1 MADDDDVT
9 PRLGRQRVSRGP
21 KARRY
26 VGRVTAAANLARGA
40 GPGRKGHAG
49 FSGHRYGRGAGI
61 GRLLSVGGNNALL
74 RRRRVVVKARLV
86 RLGGRG
92 GNQATAHLRYLQR
105 DGTNRAGERSVLYG
119 PGEDHAD
126 GKAFLEKGN
135 GDRHQFRFIVAPE
148 DGDRYE
154 DLKPLVR
161 RLMMQIEEDLGTRL
175 EWVAVDHYNTGHPH
189 SHILLRG
196 VDENGDNLVIARDYI
211 GRGLRERAAEL
222 VELDLGPRSDREILV
237 SRRAEITQDRFTSI
251 DRSLLRIAD
260 GHVVKPVARD
270 PLEHDLQASRLGH
283 LVRMGLAEPLPA
295 GRYRLDPDL
304 ETTLRVMGERGDII
318 RTMQREFSRLRLERA
333 SADRLI
339 YDPAA
344 AGVSPLIGRILMRG
358 LADELEDRHFLLIDG
373 IDGRAHYV
381 PIGKGEIDDLL
392 PPSQAEGDSPQPS
405 GAVVAIRPREAA
417 VREVDRTIAAV
428 AVGNGG
434 RYDGEA
440 HRLHDP
446 GVRSDY
452 VEAHVRRLEAL
463 ARAGDIAGRSGDGSW
478 IIAPDHIE
486 RVAAFEHR
494 QLRTQLVMVELLS
507 PLDVAELATAHA
519 ATWLDRTLLDG
530 DPPQLRNAGFG
541 RDMADALARRRQWLV
556 EEGLAERD
564 GSEIGYRRDL
574 LATLQRRELLRV
586 AGQLSR
592 ELALPFAETA
602 EGEKLEGIY
611 RRRVD
616 LISGRFAVLERSR
629 DFALVPWRPVL
640 ERRVGQSVSGLMRE
654 DGVSWS
660 FGRGRGGPMI
670 S

>member
-1 MADDDDVT
+1 MADDENIT
-9 PRLGRQRVSRGP
+9 PRLGRQRASRGP

-26 VGRVTAAANLARGA
+26 VGRVIAAANLARGA
-40 GPGRKGHAG
+40 GPGRKGRAG

-61 GRLLSVGGNNALL
+61 GRLLSVGAGKALV
-74 RRRRVVVKARLV
+74 RRRRVIVKARLV

-92 GNQATAHLRYLQR
+92 GGQAAPHLRYLQR
-105 DGTNRAGERSVLYG
+105 DGTNRAGERSALYG

-126 GKAFLEKGN
+126 GKAFLEKAN

-161 RLMMQIEEDLGTRL
+161 RLMTQMEEDLDTRL

-196 VDENGDNLVIARDYI
+196 VDQNGDNLVIARDYI

-222 VELDLGPRSDREILV
+222 VELDLGPRSDREILA

-251 DRSLLRIAD
+251 DRSLLRMAD
-260 GHVVKPVARD
+260 VDIVKPVAHD
-270 PLEHDLQASRLGH
+270 PLEHDLQAGRLGH
-283 LVRMGLAEPLPA
+283 LARMGLAEPLPT

-304 ETTLRVMGERGDII
+304 ETVLRAMGERGDII

-344 AGVSPLIGRILMRG
+344 AGAPPLIGRVLMRG
-358 LADELEDRHFLLIDG
+358 LADELQDRHFLLVDG
-373 IDGRAHYV
+373 IDGRTHYV
-381 PIGKGEIDDLL
+381 PIGKGETSDML
-392 PPSQAEGDSPQPS
+392 SSSEVGGDSPQPGGS
-405 GAVVAIRPREAA
+405 VVAIRPRKAA

-428 AVGNGG
+428 AAGNGG

-478 IIAPDHIE
+478 IIAPDHLE

-494 QLRTQLVMVELLS
+494 QLKAQPVEIEILS
-507 PLDVAELATAHA
+507 PVGVAELATAHA
-519 ATWLDRTLLDG
+519 ATWLDRTLMSG
-530 DPPQLRNAGFG
+530 DPPVIREAGFG
-541 RDMADALARRRQWLV
+541 RETAVALMRRQQWLV
-556 EEGLAERD
+556 AEGLAEQTD
-564 GSEIGYRRDL
+564 GAMRYRKDL
-574 LATLQRRELLRV
+574 LPILRRRELLRV
-586 AGQLSR
+586 AEQLSR
-592 ELALPFAETA
+592 ELALPFAEVA
-602 EGEKLEGIY
+602 EGERLEGTC
-611 RRRVD
+611 RRRID
-616 LISGRFAVLERSR
+616 LLSGRFAVLERSR
-629 DFALVPWRPVL
+629 DFTLVPWRPVL
-640 ERRVGQSVSGLMRE
+640 ERRIGQSMSGVMRE
-654 DGVSWS
+654 DGVNWS
-660 FGRGRGGPMI
+660 FGRGRAGPNI

>member
-1 MADDDDVT
+1 MADDENFV
-9 PRLGRQRVSRGP
+9 PRVGRQRASRGP

-26 VGRVTAAANLARGA
+26 VGRVVAAANLARGA
-40 GPGRKGHAG
+40 GPGRKGRAG

-61 GRLLSVGGNNALL
+61 GRLLSVGATNMLF
-74 RRRRVVVKARLV
+74 RHRRVLVKARLV
-86 RLGGRG
+86 RLGGKG
-92 GNQATAHLRYLQR
+92 GSQAAAHLRYLQR
-105 DGTNRAGERSVLYG
+105 DGTNRAGERSMLYG

-148 DGDRYE
+148 DGNRYE

-161 RLMMQIEEDLGTRL
+161 RLMTQMEEDLGTRL

-196 VDENGDNLVIARDYI
+196 VDQNGDNLVIARDYI

-251 DRSLLRIAD
+251 DRSLLRMAD
-260 GHVVKPVARD
+260 DHIVKPVARD

-283 LVRMGLAEPLPA
+283 LARMGLAEPLPT

-344 AGVSPLIGRILMRG
+344 ADVSPLIGRVLMRG

-373 IDGRAHYV
+373 IDGRTHYV
-381 PIGKGEIDDLL
+381 PIGKGETGDWL
-392 PPSQAEGDSPQPS
+392 PPSKVEGDGPHP
-405 GAVVAIRPREAA
+405 GAAVVAIRPGQAA
-417 VREVDRTIAAV
+417 VREVDRTIAVV
-428 AVGNGG
+428 AAGNGG

-446 GVRSDY
+446 GARSDY

-463 ARAGDIAGRSGDGSW
+463 ARAGDIAGRSGDGRW
-478 IIAPDHIE
+478 IIAPDHLD
-486 RVAAFEHR
+486 RVVAFERR
-494 QLRTQLVMVELLS
+494 QIRIQPVMIEMLS
-507 PLDVAELATAHA
+507 PVGVAELATAHA
-519 ATWLDRTLLDG
+519 ATWLDRTLVDG
-530 DPPQLRNAGFG
+530 DLPQLRNAGFG
-541 RDMADALARRRQWLV
+541 RDMTDALARRRQWLV
-556 EEGLAERD
+556 EEGLAER
-564 GSEIGYRRDL
+564 GEGEIRYRKDL
-574 LATLQRRELLRV
+574 LAVLRRRELLRV
-586 AGQLSR
+586 AGQLSH
-592 ELALPFAETA
+592 ELALPFAETV

-660 FGRGRGGPMI
+660 FGRGRGGPTI

>member
-1 MADDDDVT
+1 MANNEDFA
-9 PRLGRQRVSRGP
+9 PRLGRQRASRGP

-26 VGRVTAAANLARGA
+26 VGRVVAAANLARGA
-40 GPGRKGHAG
+40 GPGRKGRAG

-61 GRLLSVGGNNALL
+61 GRLLSFGSSKALF
-74 RRRRVVVKARLV
+74 RRRRVIVKARLV
-86 RLGGRG
+86 RLGGKG
-92 GNQATAHLRYLQR
+92 ESQAAAHLRYLQR
-105 DGTNRAGERSVLYG
+105 DGTNRAGERSALYG

-148 DGDRYE
+148 DGSRYE

-161 RLMMQIEEDLGTRL
+161 RLMTQMEEDLGTRL

-196 VDENGDNLVIARDYI
+196 VDQNGDNLVIARDYI

-251 DRSLLRIAD
+251 DRSLLRLAD
-260 GHVVKPVARD
+260 DHIVKPMARD

-283 LVRMGLAEPLPA
+283 LARMGLAEPLST
-295 GRYRLDPDL
+295 GRYRLARDL
-304 ETTLRVMGERGDII
+304 ETVLRTMGERGDII
-318 RTMQREFSRLRLERA
+318 RMMQREFSRLRLERA
-333 SADRLI
+333 SADQLI

-344 AGVSPLIGRILMRG
+344 AGASPLIGRVVMRG

-373 IDGRAHYV
+373 IDGRTHYV
-381 PIGKGEIDDLL
+381 PIGKGETSDLL
-392 PPSQAEGDSPQPS
+392 LAPNVEGDSSRPG

-417 VREVDRTIAAV
+417 VRQVDRTIAAV
-428 AVGNGG
+428 AAGNGG

-446 GVRSDY
+446 GARSDY

-463 ARAGDIAGRSGDGSW
+463 ARAGDIAERSSDGNW
-478 IIAPDHIE
+478 VIAPDHLE

-494 QLRTQLVMVELLS
+494 QLKAQPVEIEILS
-507 PLDVAELATAHA
+507 PVSDAELATAHA
-519 ATWLDRTLLDG
+519 ATWLDRTLVSGNPLVI
-530 DPPQLRNAGFG
+530 REAGFG
-541 RDMADALARRRQWLV
+541 RETAEALMRRQQWLV
-556 EEGLAERD
+556 AEGLAEQTGGAMR
-564 GSEIGYRRDL
+564 YREDL
-574 LATLQRRELLRV
+574 LPILRRRELLRV
-586 AGQLSR
+586 AQQLSK
-592 ELALPFAETA
+592 ELAVSFAEA
-602 EGEKLEGIY
+602 VEGERLEGTY
-611 RRRVD
+611 RRRID
-616 LISGRFAVLERSR
+616 LLSGRFAVLERSW
-629 DFALVPWRPVL
+629 DFVLVPWRPLL

-660 FGRGRGGPMI
+660 FGRGRAGPNI

>member
-1 MADDDDVT
+1 MADDEDFA
-9 PRLGRQRVSRGP
+9 PRLGRQRASRGP

-26 VGRVTAAANLARGA
+26 AGRVVAAANLARGA
-40 GPGRKGHAG
+40 GPGRKGRAG

-61 GRLLSVGGNNALL
+61 GRLLSVGTSNAFF
-74 RRRRVVVKARLV
+74 RRRRVIVKARLV
-86 RLGGRG
+86 RLGGKG
-92 GNQATAHLRYLQR
+92 GNRAVAHLRYLQR
-105 DGTNRAGERSVLYG
+105 DGTNRAGERSALYG

-126 GKAFLEKGN
+126 GKAFLEKGS

-161 RLMMQIEEDLGTRL
+161 RLMTQMEEDLGTRL

-196 VDENGDNLVIARDYI
+196 VDQDGDNLVIARDYI

-237 SRRAEITQDRFTSI
+237 SRRSEITQDRFTSI

-260 GHVVKPVARD
+260 GHVVNPVARD

-283 LVRMGLAEPLPA
+283 LVRMGLAEPLPT

-304 ETTLRVMGERGDII
+304 ESVLRTMGERGDII
-318 RTMQREFSRLRLERA
+318 RTMQREFSRLRLERS
-333 SADRLI
+333 SADQLI
-339 YDPAA
+339 YDPAE
-344 AGVSPLIGRILMRG
+344 AGASPLIGRILMRG

-373 IDGRAHYV
+373 VDGRTHYV
-381 PIGKGEIDDLL
+381 RVGKGETGDWL
-392 PPSQAEGDSPQPS
+392 PPSKVEGDGPQPG
-405 GAVVAIRPREAA
+405 GAVVAIRPREAV
-417 VREVDRTIAAV
+417 VREVDRTIAAI
-428 AVGNGG
+428 AAGNGG
-434 RYDGEA
+434 RYDREA
-440 HRLHDP
+440 HRRHDP
-446 GVRSDY
+446 DARSDY

-463 ARAGDIAGRSGDGSW
+463 ARAEVAGRSSDGTW
-478 IIAPDHIE
+478 VIAPDHLK

-494 QLRTQLVMVELLS
+494 QLTAQPVMVEMLS
-507 PLDVAELATAHA
+507 PIDVAELATAHA

-574 LATLQRRELLRV
+574 LATLRRRELLRV

-640 ERRVGQSVSGLMRE
+640 ERRVGRSVSGLMRE

-660 FGRGRGGPMI
+660 FGRGRGGPTI

>member
-1 MADDDDVT
+1 MADDEDLV
-9 PRLGRQRVSRGP
+9 PRIGRQRASRGS

-26 VGRVTAAANLARGA
+26 VGRVAAAANLARGA
-40 GPGRKGHAG
+40 GPGRKGRAG
-49 FSGHRYGRGAGI
+49 FSGYRYGRGAGI
-61 GRLLSVGGNNALL
+61 GRLLASGVGHALL
-74 RRRRVVVKARLV
+74 RRRRVIVKARLV
-86 RLGGRG
+86 RLGGKG
-92 GNQATAHLRYLQR
+92 GSQAVAHLRYLQR
-105 DGTNRAGERSVLYG
+105 DGTNRAGQRSGLYG
-119 PGEDHAD
+119 PGEDHVN

-148 DGDRYE
+148 DGDRYN

-161 RLMMQIEEDLGTRL
+161 RLMTQMEEDLGTRL

-196 VDENGDNLVIARDYI
+196 VDQDGDNLVIARDYI

-237 SRRAEITQDRFTSI
+237 SRRSEIAQDRVTSI

-260 GHVVKPVARD
+260 GYVVKPVARD

-283 LVRMGLAEPLPA
+283 LARMGLAEPLPT

-304 ETTLRVMGERGDII
+304 ETVLHAMGERGDII
-318 RTMQREFSRLRLERA
+318 RKMQREFSRLRLERA

-344 AGVSPLIGRILMRG
+344 AGAPPLIGRILMRG

-373 IDGRAHYV
+373 IDGRTHYV
-381 PIGKGEIDDLL
+381 PVGKGETGDLL
-392 PPSQAEGDSPQPS
+392 PPSNAEGDSPQPS

-428 AVGNGG
+428 AAGNGG

-463 ARAGDIAGRSGDGSW
+463 ARSGDIAVRSGDGSW
-478 IIAPDHIE
+478 VIAPDHLD

-494 QLRTQLVMVELLS
+494 QLRTQPVMIEMLS
-507 PLDVAELATAHA
+507 SVGVTELATAHA
-519 ATWLDRTLLDG
+519 ATWLDRTLVEG

-556 EEGLAERD
+556 EEGLAERN
-564 GSEIGYRRDL
+564 GSEIRYRRDL
-574 LATLQRRELLRV
+574 LAVLRRRELLRV
-586 AGQLSR
+586 ASQLSR
-592 ELALPFAETA
+592 ELALPFVETV
-602 EGEKLEGIY
+602 EGEKLEGTY

-629 DFALVPWRPVL
+629 DFALVPWRSVL

-660 FGRGRGGPMI
+660 FGRGRGGPTI

>member
-1 MADDDDVT
+1 MADDEDFA
-9 PRLGRQRVSRGP
+9 PRLGRQRASRGP

-26 VGRVTAAANLARGA
+26 VGRVVAAANLARGA
-40 GPGRKGHAG
+40 GPGRKGHGG

-61 GRLLSVGGNNALL
+61 GRLLGVGGNKALF
-74 RRRRVVVKARLV
+74 RHRRVIVKARLV
-86 RLGGRG
+86 RLAGNG
-92 GNQATAHLRYLQR
+92 GNQAVAHLRYLQR
-105 DGTNRAGERSVLYG
+105 DGTNRAGERSALYG

-126 GKAFLEKGN
+126 GKAFLEKGD

-148 DGDRYE
+148 DGNRYE

-161 RLMMQIEEDLGTRL
+161 RLMTQMEEDLGTRL

-196 VDENGDNLVIARDYI
+196 VDQNGDNLVIARDYI

-251 DRSLLRIAD
+251 DRSLLRMAD
-260 GHVVKPVARD
+260 DHIVKPVARD
-270 PLEHDLQASRLGH
+270 PLEHDLQARRLGH
-283 LVRMGLAEPLPA
+283 LARMGLAEPLPT

-304 ETTLRVMGERGDII
+304 ETLLRAMGEREDII

-333 SADRLI
+333 NADQLI

-344 AGVSPLIGRILMRG
+344 ARAQPLIGRVLQRG

-373 IDGRAHYV
+373 IDGRTHYV
-381 PIGKGEIDDLL
+381 PIGKGETGDWL
-392 PPSQAEGDSPQPS
+392 PPSKVEGDGPHP
-405 GAVVAIRPREAA
+405 GAAVVAIRPRQAA
-417 VREVDRTIAAV
+417 VREVDRTIAVV
-428 AVGNGG
+428 AAGNGG

-446 GVRSDY
+446 GARSDY

-463 ARAGDIAGRSGDGSW
+463 ARARDIAGRSGDGRW
-478 IIAPDHIE
+478 IIAPDHLD
-486 RVAAFEHR
+486 RVVAFERR
-494 QLRTQLVMVELLS
+494 QIRIQPVMIEMLS
-507 PLDVAELATAHA
+507 PVGVAELATAHA
-519 ATWLDRTLLDG
+519 ATWLDRTLVDG
-530 DPPQLRNAGFG
+530 DLPQLRNAGFG
-541 RDMADALARRRQWLV
+541 RDMTDALARRRQWLV
-556 EEGLAERD
+556 EEGLAER
-564 GSEIGYRRDL
+564 GEGEIRYRKDL
-574 LATLQRRELLRV
+574 LTVLRRRELLRV

-592 ELALPFAETA
+592 ELALPFAETV

-616 LISGRFAVLERSR
+616 LISGRFAALERSR

-660 FGRGRGGPMI
+660 FGRGRGGPTI